1 MKSIFQKHYPLIIG
15 LFFLYLLY
23 FSLFAVSYLQ
33 NEEHMV
39 YSLDDAYIHMAM
51 AKNLA
56 IDGVWGVSKY
66 EFTSSSSSILWTS
79 LLALFYYLF
88 GVNEITPLILNL
100 IFASLV
106 IISSYFILIKHSI
119 KKSFIFLILLSLV
132 VVTPLP
138 PLMFTGLEHV
148 FHIWVSLLFMY
159 LVSENLVEKKSD
171 RKILIW
177 ILILAA
183 VLPAIRYEGIF
194 LVMVASALFF
204 LKKKYTTGIITFV
217 FSVIPIIIFGL
228 VSVRNGWSFFPNSLL
243 LKAGFPDI
251 TSFSD
256 LVSFSGALMEIFV
269 PGRYLVP
276 AVLCFVIFAISFYFF
291 TKSRY
296 NYIFNLKITYL
307 LLLFIAN
314 LILYA
319 AYSKSGWTYRYQSF
333 LVALGIIVFSVLFFE
348 YFLKGFGKNS
358 VFRSGFVIL
367 AVSVPFFYFLVSGI
381 ALNIQTP
388 VASANIYEQQYQ
400 MGQFLRKYYE
410 GEGVALNDIGT
421 SNYFADIKCLDLWG
435 LANIEVS
442 KKRRSGKFNSDD
454 ISSICVKYDIKIAIV
469 YDSWFLETEGSII
482 PGEWIKTGT
491 WQIMNNVI
499 AGDDTVSFYAVN
511 VKEAEILQKYLKEFS
526 SELPVSAVSVDI
538 F

>member
-1 MKSIFQKHYPLIIG
+1 MKSIFQKHYPLIMG
-15 LFFLYLLY
+15 LFFLFLIY
-23 FSLFAVSYLQ
+23 FSLLAVSYIQ
-33 NEEHMV
+33 NEKHIV

-66 EFTSSSSSILWTS
+66 EFASSSSSILWTS

-119 KKSFIFLILLSLV
+119 KRSFILLVLLSLV

-159 LVSENLVEKKSD
+159 LVSEYMVEKKPD
-171 RKILIW
+171 KKILIW
-177 ILILAA
+177 ITILAA

-204 LKKKYTTGIITFV
+204 LKKKYTEGIITFI
-217 FSVIPIIIFGL
+217 FSVIPVFIFGL
-228 VSVRNGWSFFPNSLL
+228 ISIRNGWSFFPNSLL

-251 TSFSD
+251 ISFND
-256 LVSFSGALMEIFV
+256 IVSFTGALMEIFL
-269 PGRYLVP
+269 PGRYLIP
-276 AVLCFVIFAISFYFF
+276 AILVFVIFVISFYFF
-291 TKSRY
+291 TRSRY

-307 LLLFIAN
+307 VLLFIAN

-319 AYSKSGWTYRYQSF
+319 AYSKSGWSYRYQSF

-348 YFLKGFGKNS
+348 YLLKGFGKNS

-367 AVSVPFFYFLVSGI
+367 AVAVPFFYFLVSGI

-388 VASANIYEQQYQ
+388 VASKNIYEQQYQ
-400 MGQFLRKYYE
+400 MGQFLRKYYR
-410 GEGVALNDIGT
+410 GEGVALNDIGA
-421 SNYFADIKCLDLWG
+421 SNYFADIKCIDLWG

-442 KKRRSGKFNSDD
+442 QKRRSGKFDSND
-454 ISSICVKYDIKIAIV
+454 IRAICEKYDIKIAIV
-469 YDSWFLETEGSII
+469 YNSWFSETEGSII

-511 VKEAEILQKYLKEFS
+511 VKEAEILQKNLKKFS
-526 SELPVSAVSVDI
+526 SELPVSVVSVDL